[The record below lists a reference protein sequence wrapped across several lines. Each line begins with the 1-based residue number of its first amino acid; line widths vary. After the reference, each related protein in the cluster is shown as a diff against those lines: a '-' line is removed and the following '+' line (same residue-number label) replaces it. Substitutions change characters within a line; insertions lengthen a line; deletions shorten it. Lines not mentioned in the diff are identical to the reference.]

1 METIKK
7 EILHLTS
14 MITEIEHTSQMV
26 EKTLKM
32 GEELLNMKVNLLK
45 L

>member
-7 EILHLTS
+7 EILDLTS
-14 MITEIEHTSQMV
+14 MITEIKRISQMV
-26 EKTLKM
+26 QKTLKM

-45 L
+45 